1 MKQLLSLLP
10 LLFLPVCTAIGQSSP
25 IRRATEQTA
34 DRSAR
39 LWGIR
44 FEPDLLLLSP
54 ASQRMVIVRYGETM
68 SACDTTAL
76 PTDIPIANSVTNY
89 RGRRYV
95 TLVSDWFDKRNAET
109 LLELTA
115 HESFHFYQDSLGI
128 EAVTSQNSHLDTPQ
142 GRALLHMEFDALRR
156 ALRGSRRALK
166 TALQIREERRRMFP
180 DNNES
185 TFEKH
190 EGTAQYTGLRIA
202 YTKDRTIRHMAIRRL
217 RYEAKKGYV
226 NSFAYATGP
235 AYALLLDRINP
246 AWRSGIATA
255 EGLSEAAA
263 DALSETKTNK
273 DSSSPT
279 AKKRMEATR
288 SDSYA
293 RYLKAERK
301 TAGDSSRYTGWLA
314 SDANVLRI
322 PNDGI
327 HISFNPNDR
336 VIPLADRAVVL
347 RNVTL
352 RGKWGTLVV
361 KQGLVRMNDR
371 SEERRVGKECRSRW
385 SPYH

>member
-1 MKQLLSLLP
+1 
-10 LLFLPVCTAIGQSSP
+10 
-25 IRRATEQTA
+25 
-34 DRSAR
+34 
-39 LWGIR
+39 
-44 FEPDLLLLSP
+44 
-54 ASQRMVIVRYGETM
+54 
-68 SACDTTAL
+68 
-76 PTDIPIANSVTNY
+76 
-89 RGRRYV
+89 
-95 TLVSDWFDKRNAET
+95 
-109 LLELTA
+109 
-115 HESFHFYQDSLGI
+115 
-128 EAVTSQNSHLDTPQ
+128 
-142 GRALLHMEFDALRR
+142 
-156 ALRGSRRALK
+156 
-166 TALQIREERRRMFP
+166 MFP

-185 TFEKH
+185 TFEMH

-263 DALSETKTNK
+263 DALSENQTNK

-314 SDANVLRI
+314 S
-322 PNDGI
+322 
-327 HISFNPNDR
+327 
-336 VIPLADRAVVL
+336 
-347 RNVTL
+347 
-352 RGKWGTLVV
+352 
-361 KQGLVRMNDR
+361 
-371 SEERRVGKECRSRW
+371 RRQCAPHPQRRH
-385 SPYH
+385 PHLIQPQ

>member
-1 MKQLLSLLP
+1 
-10 LLFLPVCTAIGQSSP
+10 
-25 IRRATEQTA
+25 
-34 DRSAR
+34 
-39 LWGIR
+39 
-44 FEPDLLLLSP
+44 
-54 ASQRMVIVRYGETM
+54 
-68 SACDTTAL
+68 
-76 PTDIPIANSVTNY
+76 
-89 RGRRYV
+89 
-95 TLVSDWFDKRNAET
+95 
-109 LLELTA
+109 
-115 HESFHFYQDSLGI
+115 
-128 EAVTSQNSHLDTPQ
+128 
-142 GRALLHMEFDALRR
+142 
-156 ALRGSRRALK
+156 
-166 TALQIREERRRMFP
+166 MFP

-336 VIPLADRAVVL
+336 VIPLADPGRGLAQCHPA
-347 RNVTL
+347 RTMGYA
-352 RGKWGTLVV
+352 RGKTGTRPYERLVGFSRSGPATHER
-361 KQGLVRMNDR
+361 QPDHGGGLHPHAPPRLGGPAYGIRLAHSSRKRNRKPENVNIELIVIGKTD
-371 SEERRVGKECRSRW
+371 SKEVAALVEQYARRVNFYCKFAVTTLPTCATPRA
-385 SPYH
+385 